1 MCTKLC
7 FIKLIFK
14 QFQVI
19 CSHNSSQVICL
30 QNYSAQR
37 IYIILFCNRFFRL
50 HFFKP
55 RLTCTFLW
63 HDPEMPIP
71 NQCTSL
77 FFHIYLF
84 FTILFLSFHILFT
97 FSLFP
102 KEHKV
107 ADLYDNSDVKI
118 YVTQKDL
125 EALFK
130 R

>member
-19 CSHNSSQVICL
+19 CSHNSSQLICL
-30 QNYSAQR
+30 HNYSTQR
-37 IYIILFCNRFFRL
+37 ICILLFCNRFFRL

-55 RLTCTFLW
+55 RFTCTFLW
-63 HDPEMPIP
+63 HDPEMPIR

-84 FTILFLSFHILFT
+84 FTSLFLSFHILST

-107 ADLYDNSDVKI
+107 VI
-118 YVTQKDL
+118 CMIIVT
-125 EALFK
+125 
-130 R
+130 

>member
-19 CSHNSSQVICL
+19 CSHNSSQLICL
-30 QNYSAQR
+30 HNYSTQR
-37 IYIILFCNRFFRL
+37 ICILLFCNRFFRL

-55 RLTCTFLW
+55 RFTCTFLW
-63 HDPEMPIP
+63 HDPEMPIR

-84 FTILFLSFHILFT
+84 FTSLFLSFHILFT

-107 ADLYDNSDVKI
+107 AYLYDNSDVEN
-118 YVTQKDL
+118 L
-125 EALFK
+125 RNRK
-130 R
+130 RLGGIIQ

>member
-37 IYIILFCNRFFRL
+37 IYIISFCNRFFRL

-71 NQCTSL
+71 NQCTSS

-107 ADLYDNSDVKI
+107 AYLYDNSDVEN
-118 YVTQKDL
+118 L
-125 EALFK
+125 RNRK
-130 R
+130 RLGGIIQ

>member
-14 QFQVI
+14 QSQVI

-107 ADLYDNSDVKI
+107 AYLYDNSDVEN
-118 YVTQKDL
+118 L
-125 EALFK
+125 RNRK
-130 R
+130 RLGGIIQ

>member
-19 CSHNSSQVICL
+19 CSHNSSQLICL
-30 QNYSAQR
+30 HNYSAQR
-37 IYIILFCNRFFRL
+37 ICILLFCNRSFRL

-55 RLTCTFLW
+55 RVTCTFLW
-63 HDPEMPIP
+63 HDLEMPIR
-71 NQCTSL
+71 NQWTSL

-84 FTILFLSFHILFT
+84 FTSLFLSFHILFT